1 MPIPISFK
9 ARRVVVDA
17 DTGLLIAYPCDD
29 TLPSVCV
36 QLRDENM
43 ARGIIEE
50 LQEFIRSNPSQERL
64 DYEREQSKL

>member
-36 QLRDENM
+36 ELQGPRM
-43 ARGIIEE
+43 AEGLIEE
-50 LQEFIRSNPSQERL
+50 LTEYIGLNTKP
-64 DYEREQSKL
+64 